1 MKRLTFS
8 ILGILVLAGFAAA
21 QPAKAAGEDVA
32 AALKGLEEKWEQAQL
47 KGDAAALGAL
57 LANGF
62 VSTSNT
68 GEVHNKTETLDR
80 LKSGALKLR
89 TEKGKPFD
97 EAERFTD
104 TWVKRAGQWRCV
116 ASQGTL
122 IKKK

>member
-1 MKRLTFS
+1 M
-8 ILGILVLAGFAAA
+8 
-21 QPAKAAGEDVA
+21 
-32 AALKGLEEKWEQAQL
+32 KGLEEKWEQAQL

-68 GEVHNKTETLDR
+68 GEVHNKTEILDR
-80 LKSGALKLR
+80 LKSGALKLQTSKLDDLR
-89 TEKGKPFD
+89 VMVFGDAAVVVGHWQGKGTEKGKPFD